1 MTKSGRYRIFAT
13 IALQTPSESELRRF
27 HDEVSSMSPSAFV
40 ELVRDIEDEVGNSL
54 SLTVERNTERSSRL
68 FEAEDVFH
76 EIDSI
81 RKNRLRLSVVRF
93 AESLTSSIHEIKED
107 SAGDIPYFDSRR
119 GLQAWIERL
128 VRKFGEQFVLHAA
141 IRVERIG
148 GPDKE
153 SDWKLR

>member
-1 MTKSGRYRIFAT
+1 MIKSGRYRIFAT
-13 IALQTPSESELRRF
+13 IALQTTSESELRRF

-40 ELVRDIEDEVGNSL
+40 ELVRDIEDEIGNSL
-54 SLTVERNTERSSRL
+54 SLTIERNTERSPRL
-68 FEAEDVFH
+68 FEAEDLFR

-81 RKNRLRLSVVRF
+81 RKNKLRLSVARF
-93 AESLTSSIHEIKED
+93 AELLTSSIHEIKED
-107 SAGDIPYFDSRR
+107 AAGDIPHFDSRR

-128 VRKFGEQFVLHAA
+128 VRRFGEQFVLHAA
-141 IRVERIG
+141 IRVERIE